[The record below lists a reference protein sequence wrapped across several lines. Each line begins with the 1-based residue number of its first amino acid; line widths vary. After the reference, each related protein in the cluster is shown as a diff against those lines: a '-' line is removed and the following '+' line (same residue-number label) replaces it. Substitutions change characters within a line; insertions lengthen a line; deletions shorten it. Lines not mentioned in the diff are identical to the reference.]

1 MAYNFELTF
10 TQPILAQFDSG
21 NIGGA
26 EDWAKLITKSYINTI
41 KMGLPLGVVPVLPA
55 PGLNPL
61 APPPFAI
68 GVSSFTTAD
77 TRSKQMYNVIYAY
90 YHAKELSADKG
101 SINGLISTIKQLL
114 IKLKAT
120 QEQIKTYIDMLKA
133 LTEELKELPKLLTDI
148 IKGIQDYIRE
158 QVENVRSIASSLD
171 NAKLQLGP
179 ANFARV
185 FTEELSLINTIKN
198 FKITDVGAVREL
210 TLFVSDYGKR
220 TNNLLAVTTSE
231 SLMKKYVKDRLFGI
245 ASEFLE
251 LAKGVVDPTKI
262 LQFVKQIATT
272 KQSVKKLLAKVERFD
287 FIARRIQPK
296 IRRLEIKKQEK
307 VNEIKNRIQS
317 KLIELRKKL
326 DEKIKEYS
334 EKKTKGKAYRIYSK
348 AKKTIDDFKK
358 TNDLKIK
365 KVKKI
370 LKLLR
375 KAFKEITVIVGK
387 SIALKDGLKMEFD
400 TIKKEIESLQKKIK
414 ERGAQVSSLNSPNI
428 TFPNMSG
435 ELNPKQI
442 IEQVA
447 HLKEYFYNSGLGEF
461 GNMAALIITQTK
473 CDFQTFKSFFEKR
486 NNKLKQYIAEFYDL
500 DLNIKGLAET
510 LRQITTDVSPN
521 ESPKQGNSDWLT
533 DRIKSLKDLLS
544 IIAKSLE
551 PKLIKIRVWIE
562 SKIKQLTDHIT
573 KELTKFGD
581 QLKSLAISLVP
592 IKSDIQDKKT
602 KKEAEEYKII
612 QIKAKI
618 TEIRAILKLVSY
630 VIKMTK
636 GSLKVVDNL
645 AKGKYKYTENEL
657 PINDII
663 DGYFMYKMEDQP
675 KSVQIQLMKEKV
687 LLKQRFKA
695 LLIIELLATG
705 LIETFKD
712 IKNTDFANVL
722 KEEIANMSDNVP
734 GKKTLQG
741 LQNIVN
747 NPPKNPKDFKDLGNV
762 LALDVLQDVSI
773 ATKIVGLEK
782 RYLNKSR
789 ELIKSLCDIKQLEG
803 TNFEATILKIKN
815 TLDKNQ
821 SFILLAFDL
830 LGKELAK
837 FDIFIRKKIQE
848 VIKPIK
854 EKLKQRKDRLQER
867 GEKELKIQRERLV
880 NLDAFILSFTFG
892 LAARTFW
899 TGASWQGP
907 TGTTHTV
914 FNIGTFK
921 PIKMLPIDGMSG
933 MIRGVAKSFERQLY
947 TLQGIASPPPPTGI
961 PPQPINGYK

>member
-10 TQPILAQFDSG
+10 TQPILTQLDNG
-21 NIGGA
+21 TIGGA
-26 EDWAKLITKSYINTI
+26 EDWANAVTKAYVNTI

-68 GVSSFTTAD
+68 GVSSYTTANV
-77 TRSKQMYNVIYAY
+77 RSKQMYNVIYAY
-90 YHAKELSADKG
+90 YYAKELKLDKG
-101 SINGLISTIKQLL
+101 GIEGLIATIKQLL
-114 IKLKAT
+114 VKLKAT
-120 QEQIKTYIDMLKA
+120 QGQIKTYIDMLKT

-158 QVENVRSIASSLD
+158 QVENVKNIASSLD
-171 NAKLQLGP
+171 NAKLQLGSV
-179 ANFARV
+179 NFARV

-231 SLMKKYVKDRLFGI
+231 TLMKKYVKDKLFGI

-251 LAKGVVDPTKI
+251 LAKGVIDPTKI

-287 FIARRIQPK
+287 FVVRYIQPK
-296 IRRLEIKKQEK
+296 IRKLEIKKQEK
-307 VNEIKNRIQS
+307 VNEIKNRIQL

-326 DEKIKEYS
+326 DQKIVEYS
-334 EKKTKGKAYRIYSK
+334 EKKKKGKALRLYTK

-358 TNDLKIK
+358 TNELKIK
-365 KVKKI
+365 KVRKI
-370 LKLLR
+370 IKLLR

-387 SIALKDGLKMEFD
+387 SIALKDGLKIEFD
-400 TIKKEIESLQKKIK
+400 NIKNEIESLQKKIK
-414 ERGAQVSSLNSPNI
+414 ERGVQVGSLNSPNI

-442 IEQVA
+442 IEQIA
-447 HLKEYFYNSGLGEF
+447 QLKEYFNNSGLGEF
-461 GNMAALIITQTK
+461 GNIAALIITQTK

-486 NNKLKQYIAEFYDL
+486 NSKLKQYVMEFYDL
-500 DLNIKGLAET
+500 DANIRGLAET
-510 LRQITTDVSPN
+510 LRQIITDVSPN
-521 ESPKQGNSDWLT
+521 QSPKQGNSDWLT

-544 IIAKSLE
+544 IVIRKLE
-551 PKLIKIRVWIE
+551 PKLIKIQAWIE
-562 SKIKQLTDHIT
+562 AKIKQLTTYIT
-573 KELTKFGD
+573 KELTKFSE
-581 QLKSLAISLVP
+581 QLKTFAINLIP
-592 IKSDIQDKKT
+592 IKSDTQDKKT
-602 KKEAEEYKII
+602 KKEAQEYKIL
-612 QIKAKI
+612 QVKAKI
-618 TEIRAILKLVSY
+618 EEIRAILKLVSF
-630 VIKMTK
+630 VSKIVK
-636 GSLKVVDNL
+636 GSLKVAANL
-645 AKGKYKYTENEL
+645 TKGKYKYTENEL

-663 DGYFMYKMEDQP
+663 DGYFMFKMENQS
-675 KSVQIQLMKEKV
+675 KSTQAQLMTEKI

-712 IKNTDFANVL
+712 IKTTDFVKIL
-722 KEEIANMSDNVP
+722 KEDIASMGTNVP
-734 GKKTLQG
+734 GKQTLEA
-741 LQNIVN
+741 LQNIIN
-747 NPPKNPKDFKDLGNV
+747 NPPKNPKEFKDLGNI
-762 LALDVLQDVSI
+762 LALDVLRDISV

-821 SFILLAFDL
+821 SFILLAFEL

-837 FDIFIRKKIQE
+837 FDIFLRKKIQE

-854 EKLKQRKDRLQER
+854 DKLQKRKDKVQER
-867 GEKELKIQRERLV
+867 AEKELKNRRERLV
-880 NLDAFILSFTFG
+880 NVDAFIMSFTFG

-914 FNIGTFK
+914 FNIGAFK
-921 PIKMLPIDGMSG
+921 PIKILPGDGASV
-933 MIRGVAKSFERQLY
+933 MIRDMAKSFERQLY
-947 TLQGIASPPPPTGI
+947 TLQGIATPPPPTGI